1 MALTLPTVTQSSPQI
16 KARGCKGHRV
26 GGESFQ
32 GEANCDVPT
41 SVLWALHP
49 QVNLVMRG
57 SEAQPYPSAQLLV
70 ATTPAEPI
78 ESQVRESD
86 PFHSFWA
93 LPQGICDL
101 SSSTQDRAPA
111 PCSGNSQ
118 AQPLDQPGRPW
129 RITQL
134 SSRQDRTAQPHRQL
148 QSHSPDV
155 RTGGQGCSPGV
166 VGPGEAIGE
175 EEASPHE
182 GPSDQGEDKGPGAL
196 LLLSL
201 IAAGRGAF
209 CGRERG

>member
-111 PCSGNSQ
+111 PCME
-118 AQPLDQPGRPW
+118 
-129 RITQL
+129 T
-134 SSRQDRTAQPHRQL
+134 HRL
-148 QSHSPDV
+148 NHWTN
-155 RTGGQGCSPGV
+155 RE
-166 VGPGEAIGE
+166 GPGESHSLAPGRTGTPSPTGNSRAIPRTS
-175 EEASPHE
+175 A
-182 GPSDQGEDKGPGAL
+182 QGH
-196 LLLSL
+196 
-201 IAAGRGAF
+201 RGAHLV
-209 CGRERG
+209 